1 MGNLIWHSEWWEA
14 EYWQVFEWIH
24 KNLKTEGRVWMFATL
39 IYVIPPLA
47 CWCDSVCVG
56 TRHSVLTLQPD
67 VLTCRRC
74 HTWSQDV
81 RLPTLLKIV
90 RTPYCAAF
98 CNVFVEKLRNQI
110 IGFVLS
116 SQDISQF
123 VHTVCQR
130 HIVWACYWIDIY
142 FFQVQS
148 GCCCF
153 FYHLSNYHGLKT
165 KLPLSLRLFN
175 EKHGWSD
182 RVLDQSQLQQCF
194 MSLLWTTHEPLF
206 ALYFVFLEDKT
217 LTIVL
222 NPQRDVLSSR
232 WHLLKFAKLF
242 NNQKED
248 GSPVAGK

>member
-1 MGNLIWHSEWWEA
+1 MG
-14 EYWQVFEWIH
+14 
-24 KNLKTEGRVWMFATL
+24 GRVLT
-39 IYVIPPLA
+39 
-47 CWCDSVCVG
+47 SVWVDTQKSKDRRKGVNVCNADIRNTSSGLLMWLCVG
-56 TRHSVLTLQPD
+56 TRRSVLTLQPD

-98 CNVFVEKLRNQI
+98 CNVFVEKLRKQI

-165 KLPLSLRLFN
+165 KLPLSLTLFN

-194 MSLLWTTHEPLF
+194 MSLLWTTHKPLF